1 MIDLD
6 AASVA
11 QTTPTASA
19 MARVVQTHW
28 VLGPVQHCA
37 LMRRGF
43 NHVYGLRWANGRRAV
58 ARLSAA
64 RPRGPANVDYE
75 AALLGHLQRRGIRV
89 AAPLPSAAG
98 ASSVTVDLPEGP
110 RPLMLFEHL
119 DGEPPG
125 DSLTDWHA
133 SGRALAALHA
143 AAHSYVGPPSRYA
156 LEPAFLLDASL
167 AQLRHTPVMD
177 DALWH
182 GLANVAAQV
191 RHRLGP
197 TEGLAR
203 VHAHGDF
210 HGSNHFMVPEPNGAR
225 EVAFFDFDDAG
236 PGLLAYELGV
246 LLWSLLPRRTDVP
259 LAAPLHARW
268 QHYLAGY
275 RSVAP
280 LAPADVAA
288 IAPCMVLRQFW
299 TLAEYAGRV
308 DVWGTEAMPA
318 HWLRKQVPV
327 MEQWLTLDV
336 ESDLSAPLATRASA
350 TADAC

>member
-1 MIDLD
+1 MIQLD
-6 AASVA
+6 ADSIA
-11 QTTPTASA
+11 QTTPTARA
-19 MARVVQTHW
+19 MARLVDAHW
-28 VLGPVQHCA
+28 ALGPVQHCT

-43 NHVYGLRWANGRRAV
+43 NHVYGLQWADGRRAI

-89 AAPLPSAAG
+89 AAPLPTAAET
-98 ASSVTVDLPEGP
+98 SSVNVTLPEGT

-125 DSLTDWHA
+125 DDLSDWTH
-133 SGRALAALHA
+133 SGRALAALHTA
-143 AAHSYVGPPSRYA
+143 GQDYTGPPSRYT
-156 LEPAFLLDASL
+156 LEPGCMLHTAL
-167 AQLRHTPVMD
+167 AQLRKTPVMD

-182 GLANVAAQV
+182 GLSEVAAQV
-191 RHRLGP
+191 RERLGSA
-197 TEGLAR
+197 EGLGR

-210 HGSNHFMVPEPNGAR
+210 HGSNHFMVTGLQGAR

-259 LAAPLHARW
+259 LAAPLQARW
-268 QHYLAGY
+268 RHYLAGY

-280 LAPADVAA
+280 LAPADIAA
-288 IAPCMVLRQFW
+288 MAPSLVLRQFW
-299 TLAEYAGRV
+299 TMAEYAGRV

-318 HWLRKQVPV
+318 HWLRKQVPL
-327 MEQWLTLDV
+327 MQHWLTLDV
-336 ESDLSAPLATRASA
+336 EGDLSAPVAAAASA
-350 TADAC
+350 R